1 MRVLRS
7 DGNPVQADGT
17 VVERC
22 EVWLDDRSTVWLSVS
37 MVQELLRERCKEE
50 DVQLIIQ
57 WARVQYNIRVLPALL
72 QEGSTGAIA
81 VDFDEQ
87 ARIEWVWVGG
97 VRVVGWMVVGHVVGV
112 E

>member
-72 QEGSTGAIA
+72 QERSTGAIA
-81 VDFDEQ
+81 VDFDKQ
-87 ARIEWVWVGG
+87 AQSGCGWVG
-97 VRVVGWMVVGHVVGV
+97 
-112 E
+112 